1 VGDIVNLRK
10 ARKKAARAKE
20 EDRAAQN
27 RLSHGRSKAERLGDQ
42 ANRDLLLRNLD
53 RHRLEHG
60 EANEVAGRQ
69 TIDRDRRTQD
79 ERQS

>member
-1 VGDIVNLRK
+1 MGDIVNLRK
-10 ARKKAARAKE
+10 VRKKAARAKQA
-20 EDRAAQN
+20 DRAAQN

-42 ANRDLLLRNLD
+42 ARRDLLLRNLD